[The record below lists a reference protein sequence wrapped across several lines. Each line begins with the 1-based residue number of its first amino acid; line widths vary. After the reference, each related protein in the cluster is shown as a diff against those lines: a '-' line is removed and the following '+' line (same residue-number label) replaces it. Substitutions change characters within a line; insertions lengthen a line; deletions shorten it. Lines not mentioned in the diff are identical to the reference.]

1 MKNKEYE
8 LEAVYVICRTA
19 SVLSLFQLGAN
30 LSLESGR
37 YSDRQPK

>member
-1 MKNKEYE
+1 MNLRRY
-8 LEAVYVICRTA
+8 ICRTA

-37 YSDRQPK
+37 YSDGQPK